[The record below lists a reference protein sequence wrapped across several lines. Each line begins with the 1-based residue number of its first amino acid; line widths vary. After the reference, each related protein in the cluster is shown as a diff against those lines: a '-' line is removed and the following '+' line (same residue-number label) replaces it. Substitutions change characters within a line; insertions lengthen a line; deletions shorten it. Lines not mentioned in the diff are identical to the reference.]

1 MSGSF
6 GGWVRGKV
14 ADPRVARHLLSREG
28 EIVIDEVRHHWA
40 VYVVP
45 ALESLAV
52 ILVLAATVT
61 TPVDEA
67 WFPILVAV
75 VLGVHAL
82 WRSLDEHMDRFVI
95 TNMRVFRVRGV
106 LDQRT
111 ATMPIARILDITVDK
126 PILGRIL
133 GYGHFTFESAA
144 QEQGIREIRYIG
156 RPDERDLT
164 IQSVI
169 QRAGLRAMVSG
180 SRDEDDGSDDTANV
194 DDPLDEPWPPT
205 SPTSPT
211 TRPPDPL
218 PPMRPARA
226 RADHARL
233 NPIYPASD
241 PRGRSSQPPRPGS

>member
-14 ADPRVARHLLSREG
+14 ADPRVTKHLLIREG
-28 EIVIDEVRHHWA
+28 EIVIDEVRHHW
-40 VYVVP
+40 VLFLFP
-45 ALESLAV
+45 GFEALAALM
-52 ILVLAATVT
+52 VLAAAVT
-61 TPVDEA
+61 SPVDSA
-67 WFPILVAV
+67 WVPLSVALVVA
-75 VLGVHAL
+75 LHAL
-82 WRSLDEHMDRFVI
+82 WSTLNDHMDRFVI

-156 RPDERDLT
+156 RPDDRDLT

-169 QRAGLRAMVSG
+169 QRAGLRAMVRG
-180 SRDEDDGSDDTANV
+180 SRDEDDGSDDTGAS
-194 DDPLDEPWPPT
+194 DEPPRLPGA
-205 SPTSPT
+205 
-211 TRPPDPL
+211 RPI
-218 PPMRPARA
+218 RT

-233 NPIYPASD
+233 HPIYRPDD
-241 PRGRSSQPPRPGS
+241 PHGRTGGRSRPGS